1 MDQGFMDN
9 ATLEFQWKANG
20 YDSDQAII
28 DALRSGQPV
37 AVADASI
44 FFPAGGD
51 PFSGAGLGADDTV
64 ENDRF
69 EPFPVEVYNSATG
82 EVTQLTIIG
91 IIDSNL
97 SSLIGIYTSRDVT
110 DAIYHGDRG
119 FTSYFL
125 KLSDAGQAEAM
136 ADEIESKLLMN
147 GVQAVSIKEEL
158 EDAQSTSR
166 SFLYLIEGF
175 MGLGLIVGVAAIG
188 VIAFRNVV
196 ERRQQIGVLRAL
208 GFRRELV
215 SLSFM
220 IETAFVV
227 LMGII
232 SGGGMGLLLARNL
245 FKSEDFSDGVTIDF
259 TIPWAIILIV
269 LAGTL
274 AAALLMTWIP
284 ARQAA
289 RIAPAEALR
298 YE

>member
-1 MDQGFMDN
+1 
-9 ATLEFQWKANG
+9 
-20 YDSDQAII
+20 
-28 DALRSGQPV
+28 
-37 AVADASI
+37 
-44 FFPAGGD
+44 
-51 PFSGAGLGADDTV
+51 
-64 ENDRF
+64 
-69 EPFPVEVYNSATG
+69 
-82 EVTQLTIIG
+82 
-91 IIDSNL
+91 
-97 SSLIGIYTSRDVT
+97 
-110 DAIYHGDRG
+110 
-119 FTSYFL
+119 
-125 KLSDAGQAEAM
+125 M